1 MAIFDVAVIGAGPAG
16 GSAAFHGAKQG
27 LKTVLLE
34 EHQTIGEPV
43 HCGEC
48 LSEIAMQRMDWKLP
62 EKVVSENVKGVRII
76 FPNGTAST
84 VTEAGYVLEKH
95 LFEQWIASEAQKK
108 GAELLLDHKLL
119 DLKRENGLWKLE
131 TNHGKIESKIVID
144 ASGPAAVTSRK
155 LKLNPGVKA
164 DLPFDTVT
172 GIQYELLDIPRDGYL
187 DFYLWPRLAAF
198 GYLWMIP
205 KQNGRANVGLVTTQ
219 TSKAKVFLDQFVK
232 EMGWEQKTKVKTFG
246 GSIPHSG
253 PVPNTF
259 AEGLLLIG
267 DAAGFTSPLFEGGT
281 QLGLRSGQFA
291 ATVAARAIREN
302 NFSKQNLAEYE
313 KLWKSEF
320 PSYEKL
326 IRGKKALYGF
336 SDEELDQM
344 AKLLPKELG
353 NLKPADKAKVGIK
366 LLATHRH
373 LLQKGVMDA
382 FSAFAYSKAEYYGW

>member
-1 MAIFDVAVIGAGPAG
+1 MPVFDVAVIGAGPAG
-16 GSAAFHGAKQG
+16 GSASFHSAKQG

-48 LSEIAMQRMDWKLP
+48 LSEIAAKRMNWKLP
-62 EKVVSENVKGVRII
+62 EKVVSENVKGVRVI
-76 FPNGTAST
+76 FPNNTAST
-84 VTEAGYVLEKH
+84 VTEEGYVLEKH
-95 LFEQWIASEAQKK
+95 LFEQWIAEEAQKQ

-119 DLKRENGLWKLE
+119 DLKRENGLWKLQ
-131 TNHGKIESKIVID
+131 TNHGELQAKIVID

-172 GIQYELLDIPRDGYL
+172 GIQYELLDIPRNGYL
-187 DFYLWPRLAAF
+187 DFFLWPRLSPF

-205 KQNGRANVGLVTTQ
+205 KSNGRANVGLVTTQ
-219 TSKAKVFLDQFVK
+219 TSKAKVFLDTFVK

-253 PVPNTF
+253 PVPHTY
-259 AEGLLLIG
+259 AEGLFLVG

-281 QLGLRSGQFA
+281 QLGMRSGQLA
-291 ATVAARAIREN
+291 ALVAARAVKKN
-302 NFSKQNLAEYE
+302 DFSKANLVEYE
-313 KLWKSEF
+313 RLWKKEF

-326 IRGKKALYGF
+326 IKGKKALYDF
-336 SDEELDQM
+336 TEEELNQM
-344 AKLLPKELG
+344 AGLLPKEIG
-353 NLKPADKAKVGIK
+353 NMKPTDKARVGWQ
-366 LLATHRH
+366 LLAKHRH
-373 LLQKGVMDA
+373 LLSKGVMDA
-382 FSAFAYSKAEYYGW
+382 FSAFAYSRAEYYGW